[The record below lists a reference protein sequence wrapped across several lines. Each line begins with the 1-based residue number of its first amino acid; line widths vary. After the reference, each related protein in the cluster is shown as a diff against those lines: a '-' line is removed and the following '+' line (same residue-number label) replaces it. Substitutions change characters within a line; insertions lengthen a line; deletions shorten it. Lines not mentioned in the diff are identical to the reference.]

1 MSRRT
6 NDWCATLGRMTRA
19 AAAEALAERAWDV
32 AYRLLSQVPRGDLNH
47 ADLDRLA
54 VAAYLIGEDDEAVA
68 AWEQAYK
75 GHADAGERAEAA
87 RCAFWAAF
95 CLMMRGQMAHAGGWL
110 SRGES
115 VLGQDLDCPARGYLL
130 IPAVLGALDSDDAAG
145 ARQLAVQV
153 GEIAARFGDADLA
166 AFSTL
171 GHGQALLA
179 MGNEAAGLAR
189 LDEVML
195 AVSSDEVGP
204 IVSGIVYCAVILECM
219 QLFDLARAAEW
230 TAALDEWCR
239 SQPDLVPYR
248 GQCLV
253 HQSQLRQAAGDWPGA
268 VSTVADARGRLSDPP
283 HPALGLACYQE
294 GELYRL
300 RGEVDAAVDAYRRAS
315 RAGYEPMPGL
325 ALLEL
330 QRGDA
335 GSAAVSIQRAM
346 GEAGQ
351 PFQRPGLLAAV
362 VEIGVAAGEDAAAA
376 EAAAELVSIAERS
389 SSPVL
394 EAMAAHATGA
404 ALLAS
409 GRTTD
414 AMVHLR
420 AASTVWQR
428 LNMPY
433 EAARSA
439 VLVGLGCAA
448 LGDDAS
454 ATLEFDNARETFESL
469 GAGPDLRRV
478 CELTG
483 ESAGSGALSARE
495 LEVLGLVAE
504 GKTSREIAAALT
516 ISQHTVRRHLE
527 NTFAKLGVNSRPA
540 AIAYAYEHDLL

>member
-1 MSRRT
+1 M
-6 NDWCATLGRMTRA
+6 LGRMAGA
-19 AAAEALAERAWDV
+19 AAAQAFAEQAWAA
-32 AYRLLSQVPRGDLNH
+32 AYRLLSQVPRGDLSH

-54 VAAYLIGEDDEAVA
+54 VAAYLVGEDDQAVA
-68 AWEQAYK
+68 AWEQAYQR
-75 GHADAGERAEAA
+75 HADAGERAEAA

-95 CLMMRGQMAHAGGWL
+95 CSMMRGRMAHAGGWL

-145 ARQLAVQV
+145 ARQLAAQV
-153 GEIAARFGDADLA
+153 GEIAARFRDADLA

-179 MGNEAAGLAR
+179 MGDVAAGLAR

-195 AVSSDEVGP
+195 AVSSGDVGP

-230 TAALDEWCR
+230 TAALDEWCQA
-239 SQPDLVPYR
+239 QPDLVPYR

-268 VSTVADARGRLSDPP
+268 VAKVADARGRLADPP
-283 HPALGLACYQE
+283 HPALGLAYYQE

-300 RGEVDAAVDAYRRAS
+300 RGDVDAAADAYRQAS

-325 ALLEL
+325 ALLQL

-335 GSAAVSIQRAM
+335 GSAAVSIQRAL

-351 PFQRPGLLAAV
+351 PFQRPGLLAAA
-362 VEIGVAAGEDAAAA
+362 VEIQVTAGDAAAA
-376 EAAAELVSIAERS
+376 TEAAAELVSIAEGS
-389 SSPVL
+389 DSPVL
-394 EAMAAHATGA
+394 GAMAAQATGA

-420 AASTVWQR
+420 AASAVWQR

-433 EAARSA
+433 EAARTA
-439 VLVGLGCAA
+439 VLVGVGCAA
-448 LGDDAS
+448 LGDNTS
-454 ATLEFDNARETFESL
+454 AALEFDNARVTFESL

-483 ESAGSGALSARE
+483 APTGKGALSVRE
-495 LEVLGLVAE
+495 LEVLRLVAE
-504 GKTSREIAAALT
+504 GKTSREIASSLS

-527 NTFAKLGVNSRPA
+527 NTFAKLGVNSRAA
-540 AIAYAYEHDLL
+540 AIAHVYEHDLL